1 MVDVFFFFQKD
12 FKKKTKHFIESLVS
26 ISPAPEI
33 TSIKLLSISQG
44 VIYVGVGSRRGKELK
59 ANREAQKILRIT
71 YKQPVEVKLATF

>member
-1 MVDVFFFFQKD
+1 MDIFFFFLQKD
-12 FKKKTKHFIESLVS
+12 FFLKKHFIESLVS